1 MSGTVVVT
9 GAGRGLG
16 YCIAERLCADGR
28 RVVIAER
35 NADTA
40 EGAARALRERGG
52 DAIAVVTDIA
62 DGGSVRALATRLAD
76 EGPLTGLVNNA
87 AIADGVGGDAFW
99 ELSESEFDRITSVN
113 VRGTWMVTKHLWP
126 LLAANR
132 GAIVN
137 MASDVAFYGS
147 PRLIHYVAS
156 KGAVVAMTRS
166 MARDAGPHGV
176 RVNAVAPG
184 LVRVE
189 ATESV
194 PAARYATYA
203 QGRALPRDQTPEDVA
218 GVVRF
223 LLSEDAA
230 FVTGQTVVVDGG
242 FVLN

>member
-35 NADTA
+35 NAENA
-40 EGAARALRERGG
+40 EAAATALRARGG
-52 DAIAVVTDIA
+52 EAVAVVTDIA
-62 DGGSVRALATRLAD
+62 DAASVRALAARVAE
-76 EGPLTGLVNNA
+76 EGPLVGLVNNA
-87 AIADGVGGDAFW
+87 AVADGVGGDTFW
-99 ELSESEFDRITSVN
+99 ELSEPEFDRITSVN
-113 VRGTWMVTKHLWP
+113 VRGTWLVTKHLWP
-126 LLAANR
+126 LLAATG

-147 PRLIHYVAS
+147 PRLIHYVTS

-194 PAARYATYA
+194 PATRYATYA